1 MDQDLIEAI
10 GTFDGGYGRGGVI
23 EFRRLRE
30 CDLCKKAPINGL
42 YSDGS
47 EGEYAGASIC
57 VTCLESL
64 VMRLRKHE
72 SDKR

>member
-1 MDQDLIEAI
+1 MDQDLIEAV

-23 EFRRLRE
+23 EFRQLRE
-30 CDLCKKAPINGL
+30 CDLCKKGPISGL

-47 EGEYAGASIC
+47 EGEYSGAGIC

-64 VMRLRKHE
+64 VTRLRTHE
-72 SDKR
+72 STKR